1 MKRLVLFSILLIC
14 AVNLN
19 AQDNVQDSINKEKK
33 READIWRK
41 LSGIDDTTEA
51 RLEKERKLAKEKEQK
66 IAIQKKI
73 EERNRIISKY
83 GEETGEWMI
92 ANPKAGRLKEKF
104 PEWSKDDCENVARYR
119 IWIGMSLD
127 MLKAERG
134 LPDHVNVSDYGNG
147 KQYQWCWEGDYT
159 THCFYG
165 GEDGIITAYN

>member
-1 MKRLVLFSILLIC
+1 MLVC
-14 AVNLN
+14 AVNIN
-19 AQDNVQDSINKEKK
+19 AQDKVQDSINKEKK
-33 READIWRK
+33 READMWRK

-51 RLEKERKLAKEKEQK
+51 RLEREEKEERLAKEKAKEIEQK
-66 IAIQKKI
+66 KAIQQKI

-83 GEETGEWMI
+83 GEETGEWII

-104 PEWSKDDCENVARYR
+104 PEWSKEDCENVARNR

-134 LPDHVNVSDYGNG
+134 LPVHVNVSDYGNG

-165 GEDGIITAYN
+165 GEDGIVTAYN